1 MPDTFQNQLGLRLR
15 AVRRQLALT
24 LDEVEANSDGKWKA
38 VTIGSYERGER
49 AVTAVTLLEIADFYG
64 VPGEALLPGHALPCR
79 DNSAPTIRINLRRLA
94 AMSIGKVGTLAHYA
108 ATIRSQRD
116 GRRRDVLEIG
126 PDGMRLMAAIQ
137 GATPMDLYCQLIDWG
152 VTPVDED
159 DTVRFLD
166 EARASSMPAALQK
179 IAS

>member
-1 MPDTFQNQLGLRLR
+1 MPDTFQDELGLRLR
-15 AVRRQLALT
+15 AVRHQLAMT
-24 LDEVEANSDGKWKA
+24 LDEVESNSDGKWKA

-49 AVTAVTLLEIADFYG
+49 AMTAVTLLEIADFYG
-64 VPGEALLPGHALPCR
+64 VPGESLLPGHALPCR

-94 AMSIGKVGTLAHYA
+94 TMPIGRVGALAHYA
-108 ATIRSQRD
+108 AAMRSQRE
-116 GRRRDVLEIG
+116 GSGRDVLEIG
-126 PDGMRLMAAIQ
+126 TDGMRLMAAIQ
-137 GATPMDLYCQLIDWG
+137 GVTPMNLYCQLIDWG

-166 EARASSMPAALQK
+166 DVRENSAADRLQK